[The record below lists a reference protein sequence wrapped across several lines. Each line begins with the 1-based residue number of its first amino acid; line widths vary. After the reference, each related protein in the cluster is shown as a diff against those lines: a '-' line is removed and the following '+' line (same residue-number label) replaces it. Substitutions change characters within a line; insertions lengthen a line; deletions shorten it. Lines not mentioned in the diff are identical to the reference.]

1 MIQQF
6 LPAVLLSIMASMPFW
21 AWLLVIPITLFWAWL
36 LSPLPSSKIKQK
48 KLQSIRASS
57 FSPDRIPKGKIDTIV
72 IGSGSGGCAVANL
85 LAQSGQRV
93 LILEQHDRTG
103 GCTHSF
109 TKNGCEWDTGL
120 HYTSISMGKKTCRPG
135 ALLNFM
141 TMGLQKWTPLQDPY
155 DEVVFPEDSMVR
167 FGAPNVSSYPFV
179 AGASRTVELIMSR
192 IDPTDTELK
201 KRTER
206 YMDLCVDINQGFT
219 ALGLSRVIPSF
230 LLFLVRAK
238 VNRLMTI
245 AAMTVRDVQYAIL
258 NLGYTVDYL
267 VKHGCPPAPPGPEPD
282 PSIRRLKAVLTHPI
296 GDYAVQPREA
306 TMAAHGV
313 TMAHYMDGAC
323 YSVGATQK
331 ISLRSTAVVR
341 AMGGEALVDASV
353 LGIIVEQG
361 RAVGVRVANTSAL
374 QEGTNDVQVT
384 EVRANSVVCATSV
397 YNLYNKLLPQDM
409 KIVKDF
415 QSPEKRT
422 IRQSNGHIFLF
433 CKIDG
438 CADELN
444 LPTHNLWYFNSYD
457 MDEAFDRYFFNPREV
472 RPPTVYIGFPCT
484 KDTTWKKRFPKISNC
499 ILISDGLWEWFEQW
513 QGTKVENR
521 GKDYLDFKEAL
532 SKHLLDIL
540 YETVPQVKGKVS
552 YHHLGTPLS
561 EVNFLGSWHGGSY
574 GTMCLPSM
582 FDPINRSW
590 TTTPH
595 TKVPG
600 LYMAGSDAFL
610 PAVCGAMYGGCFGAT
625 AVLGHARTLKLIVQF
640 LLHFAGYLREDNP
653 KLPYIQSLKL
663 AVEKFIN
670 E

>member
-6 LPAVLLSIMASMPFW
+6 LPPMLLSIMASMPFW
-21 AWLLVIPITLFWAWL
+21 AWLLVIPIILFWAWL
-36 LSPLPSSKIKQK
+36 LSPLPSSKIKEK
-48 KLQSIRASS
+48 ELQSIRASS

-167 FGAPNVSSYPFV
+167 FGAPNESSYPFV

-230 LLFLVRAK
+230 LQFLVRAR

-313 TMAHYMDGAC
+313 TMAHYVDGAC

-341 AMGGEALVDASV
+341 AMGGEVLVDASV

-361 RAVGVRVANTSAL
+361 RA
-374 QEGTNDVQVT
+374 
-384 EVRANSVVCATSV
+384 
-397 YNLYNKLLPQDM
+397 
-409 KIVKDF
+409 
-415 QSPEKRT
+415 
-422 IRQSNGHIFLF
+422 
-433 CKIDG
+433 
-438 CADELN
+438 
-444 LPTHNLWYFNSYD
+444 
-457 MDEAFDRYFFNPREV
+457 
-472 RPPTVYIGFPCT
+472 
-484 KDTTWKKRFPKISNC
+484 
-499 ILISDGLWEWFEQW
+499 
-513 QGTKVENR
+513 
-521 GKDYLDFKEAL
+521 
-532 SKHLLDIL
+532 
-540 YETVPQVKGKVS
+540 
-552 YHHLGTPLS
+552 
-561 EVNFLGSWHGGSY
+561 
-574 GTMCLPSM
+574 
-582 FDPINRSW
+582 
-590 TTTPH
+590 
-595 TKVPG
+595 
-600 LYMAGSDAFL
+600 
-610 PAVCGAMYGGCFGAT
+610 
-625 AVLGHARTLKLIVQF
+625 
-640 LLHFAGYLREDNP
+640 
-653 KLPYIQSLKL
+653 
-663 AVEKFIN
+663 
-670 E
+670 

>member
-1 MIQQF
+1 MIQHF
-6 LPAVLLSIMASMPFW
+6 LPPVFMAVMGFMPFW
-21 AWLLVIPITLFWAWL
+21 IWIFIFPIALFCVWFI
-36 LSPLPSSKIKQK
+36 SPLPSSKIKSK
-48 KLQSIRASS
+48 DLHPIRASP
-57 FSPDRIPKGKIDTIV
+57 FSPDRVPKGKIDTIV

-120 HYTSISMGKKTCRPG
+120 HYTSINMGKKTCRPG

-141 TMGLQKWTPLQDPY
+141 TKGLQKWTALQDPY
-155 DEVVFPEDSMVR
+155 DEIVFPQDSFIR
-167 FGAPNVSSYPFV
+167 SGAPNESSYPFV
-179 AGASRTVELIMSR
+179 AGSSKTVESIMSR
-192 IDPTDTELK
+192 IDPSNVELK
-201 KRTER
+201 KRTQM
-206 YMDLCVDINQGFT
+206 YMDLCLDINQGFT
-219 ALGLSRVIPSF
+219 ALGLSRVLPSF
-230 LLFLVRAK
+230 LQFLVRSK
-238 VNRLMTI
+238 VERLMKI
-245 AAMTVRDVQYAIL
+245 ASMTVRDVQYAIL
-258 NLGYTVDYL
+258 NLGYSVDYIL
-267 VKHGCPPAPPGPEPD
+267 KHGCPLAPPGPEPD

-313 TMAHYMDGAC
+313 TMAHYIDGAC

-341 AMGGEALVDASV
+341 AMGGEVLVDATV
-353 LGIIVEQG
+353 IGILVEDG

-374 QEGTNDVQVT
+374 QEGTCHVEVT
-384 EVRANSVVCATSV
+384 EIRSKAVVCATSV
-397 YNLYNKLLPQDM
+397 YNLYNNLLPQDM
-409 KIVKDF
+409 DVVKDF
-415 QSPEKRT
+415 HCPEKRT

-438 CADELN
+438 SADELN

-457 MDEAFDRYFFNPREV
+457 MDDAFDAYFANPREV

-484 KDTTWKKRFPKISNC
+484 KDTTWKLRFPKISNC
-499 ILISDGLWEWFEQW
+499 ILISDGLWEWFEEW

-521 GKDYLDFKEAL
+521 GADYLAFKEAL

-540 YETVPQVKGKVS
+540 YETVPQVQGKVS

-582 FDPINRSW
+582 FDRINRNW

-600 LYMAGSDAFL
+600 LYLAGSDAFL

-625 AVLGHARTLKLIVQF
+625 AVLGHVRSLKMILQF
-640 LLHFAGYLREDNP
+640 LFHFAGYLREDDP
-653 KLPYIQSLKL
+653 KLPYLQSLVL
-663 AVEKFIN
+663 AVDKFIN